1 MPGYSGNIAPLLKVN
16 TTSALYNAVS
26 YPVGGNITTNT
37 SATFT
42 ATVNQNSNILQVTY
56 VTSGV
61 IIPGMTISGLG
72 LLEGTRITGPFN
84 QNGPQTG
91 NGGIGSYVM
100 SLVANQNISG
110 YTYTGTPATGNLLPN
125 GPGGI
130 VGPVPGFNCVNIQ
143 ELRRYYN
150 LPYPP
155 ATPLSSPPV
164 IAIVSFGGGIY
175 GQPVTSGQYAG
186 FWKCSDV
193 NSAGGAPVQILV
205 APINGAINTPNSDD
219 GGATLENTVDV
230 ATVSAFYGMLDDRYD
245 SPNYTP
251 PIIILYIAPSNN
263 LSEMYRTFY
272 TVLKNP
278 VICNG
283 RSYSPTIVSCSWG
296 APEIAW
302 TQKMPYPPTP
312 SIPVDNDPDPAG
324 IAEINEINDL
334 FAEATKNGINI
345 CVASGDIPLDTV
357 NSSVEMFDYAQAL
370 LVQGAGGDG
379 YDSNQTALHQPSVF
393 PLSDQARAS
402 LPAPEVIFPA
412 SSPYVTC
419 VGGSA
424 VYFPVIATGSYSN
437 PAEFAW
443 ARGNGGISSVF
454 SIPTYQQN
462 LPGSASVSAAQF
474 LATSLNTAN
483 LSETA
488 LGNPVPVIDS
498 ISGGYTAPN
507 TAVTLAYQMKVD
519 AYNAALKAF
528 NEAQAALQASH
539 YSNNNES
546 INNALVQAVK
556 ECSTALTTAEV
567 NKQLAEK
574 AFHAAQEV
582 VVRTQTVSQ
591 LLAEAGNIFGSAAD
605 SIRSLNDTQQALL
618 DARFVAQQAA
628 YNQLNSPTT
637 ANTIALQ
644 AANQAVQPAKA
655 AADAAALAAVTLPAS
670 VTPTTDMAN
679 RAVSQGAAAVVAL
692 SLATHPTTTMGPTT
706 PGAVDQPND
715 GQPPTSPLVP
725 VSNLSYAIAQ
735 TVAGNLPVD
744 PSASTAGAYLLSTLG
759 LGYGATLVDAS
770 GNANSTIRLNL
781 SKSVDKADLLTKI
794 LTDSTNNLTVLTDAL
809 IVQAQGQRATLL
821 TDTGTNQ
828 YRTAIAAA
836 FPVVAGTNGLTNT
849 EFFAAANLAA
859 SSGAATLAGYI
870 SGANSTGTIKN
881 LRCGVASAATALL
894 SGLYAVTSDVVKA
907 DKDANFPF
915 GTTDILGGTST
926 SGSYSGIT
934 TGLMSLRNIY
944 ANTTLATRR
953 ADTAHTAAKDVYA
966 KFLEWSNA
974 KDEVNNLEEK
984 ATAIYNLVPGP
995 TSDAVTAITGELDNA
1010 KARLSAATYALGVA
1024 GEYAVITARL
1034 AQQSCAATSVLM
1046 GNTVNSSGFDQ
1057 LGNIKGVDPNTWSP
1071 PVMTP
1076 STCPVPF
1083 LIDGSGTV
1091 LAQNALNAAQSLI
1104 QAATND
1110 NLLVNTVNTINQNT
1124 DQGVNSSGT
1133 VLTTLLGTRML
1144 IQDAQFAAASS
1155 AARVVDVAFSDTT
1168 ETLSRMM
1175 DWQGMITV
1183 ANDAKLAVA
1192 AVQTLLT
1199 GVNSSGIRVD
1209 SSGTLDSSGNSTMT
1223 RAVNAVIKTVN
1234 GIIAITTPYNQQ
1246 STPSATIATNSVVAL
1261 AGFLEHTKNV
1271 CLAAQ
1276 TAIQLAASTYS
1287 VNSSGTFISGN
1298 TSAPGGSIF
1307 TVNLAYAK
1315 VCVNAMSAACT
1326 GSAILL
1332 REKAV
1337 LAAKRANYSAL
1348 ALRKL
1353 VGNDNISEAIAGFL
1367 DASGNLVNAT
1377 GHDSTS
1383 PLGTAANGLKPPA
1396 VTADT
1401 VLYQGRGGVA
1411 GNIYQG
1417 ELGQIMPATTNLTYT
1432 IDGSSNTV
1440 YQAVLN
1446 FSTKAQGV
1454 LDALGTD
1461 SSGNQLT
1468 MSYLKYPN
1476 VNAVNAL
1483 NSSGCLT
1490 TVLAAQNALLA
1501 AYEAQQWVVSSAN
1514 ASFVT
1519 FGYTNFSQNLITFTP
1534 TISGIMSKL
1543 SSDAD
1548 KVLNTVQKAE
1558 GAILYALQL
1567 RPKRVQ
1573 YHDLDAANFAVA
1585 INANQSA
1592 IDTYLA
1598 LRKSA
1603 IQHQVDTIDAFHLGD
1618 ITNAL
1623 SPIVAN
1629 ATTAAGQA
1637 SALGAMSWNSR
1648 APNPNFASNNSLVR
1662 ANFPPGGWGSAGAGA
1677 PSLWPPSGP
1686 PGTWTGRQFYP
1697 IQDPSNPNYGPFN
1710 GTDSS
1715 FNPAPYPIPTPMASA
1730 LSSRPVAPDADV
1742 LQYSANLFAYYT
1754 SNAALA
1760 TASYAKKSADS
1771 AADFTKL
1778 MVSVSTVTPSLLD
1791 AATSAADLTLRCAQD
1806 MNAATGGDIDMFV
1819 GPTGNISWPSQ
1830 TNQVAFLLNQ
1840 EFKAILAAQDSA
1852 SKNLDETS
1860 PNLTNNYPNP
1870 NLYLS
1875 RLNMLNLWN
1884 DAVDAAKAVV
1894 QAMADGEAN
1903 GIDYD
1908 SLGDVSLLGKF
1919 EGDGNQS
1926 AQANFDLPNQGIPLG
1941 SPATYNGAPIGIRS
1955 TYGTLLGNLNRAVIN
1970 AYNATTGSP
1979 DGSGNRRYKQFY
1991 YPEGTSTL
1999 VTNVPENVNDT
2010 NQAYNNAVAVFN
2022 ANYTVPNAPFA
2033 AARAAWIAIS
2043 NAQVAA
2049 NAAAS
2054 TPPTSVDSSNTYYL
2068 AANTSLLTGTPV
2080 NLITALDASGNE
2092 TIAQTQVALTYWNTA
2107 LTRAANMINNPDG
2120 SDVTLASIFELMS
2133 LVGINFPNAIPAQE
2147 VSSDISNAN
2156 AINTF
2161 QSYIMNLW
2169 SQGKSTLWTD
2179 TSGNQYLPT
2188 TNSSGITYSL
2198 SDSSGFGAF
2207 LALNSSGYAGA
2218 DYLSWGRASG
2228 NIVYNGNTRA
2238 TPSGSPGN
2246 YWSAYY
2252 WTQATQK
2259 QNTVAYQTAYTAWQ
2273 AVLTLLTTYANWR
2286 DSLNTNMM
2294 RTNVTKGRALYSVK
2308 ISLQAARRASEAG
2321 NASATAAAELAAAT
2335 NCYEDLAASAA
2346 AEAAY
2351 ATTVNLKMYRCI
2363 PDIAMHA
2370 NADDLPVIFKLN
2382 GGTVYVG
2389 GTSVAAAM
2397 FAGFLG
2403 VVQSHTPISYFV
2415 NPLLYDNYTA
2425 PSPLFYDISGS
2436 LQVWYPGALSI
2447 PGPIGG
2453 STVPPRIANILPG
2466 TQNPTSGLG
2475 SGIYN
2480 CNVGLGSIK
2489 AANLAAL
2496 MEVPHLVDRIDPQN
2510 GVGQVTVYPGTSA
2523 TITVYVEPVDA
2534 YNPFVTWSCNTSNA
2548 TVTQTNG
2555 PIISNNGVNDTQPYT
2570 QYDPLKFDSS
2580 GNQIPVSSSVG
2591 NYALAS
2597 VGNIAKGTN
2606 PFHLDSSGF
2615 QVPCLIFS
2623 ATVTGVM
2630 AVPTSQPPPVI
2641 TVSTTD
2647 GSRTFGEFTVS
2658 VLPAVQVT
2666 GVSIS
2671 AENETQN
2678 PSNSTL
2684 YLGKTLQ
2691 LIANVTPNN
2700 ATNKKVVWWSSNTSI
2715 VTIDVNGLM
2724 TSLAP
2729 GKVTIKATSMNNGIS
2744 ASISVY
2750 VPTPITGIKILP
2762 SVLTLNPNMALFPLN
2777 NTGLIKVLVEPPEAD
2792 YKNLTWEIL
2801 SNRQLEPAPTGI
2813 TDVISLPRNGNVLE
2827 RNAAGDIINNT
2838 EATITAI
2845 SNGSAV
2851 IKVSTSGEPYGVYG
2865 TYTAT
2870 ATVNVVTSIT
2880 NIVMQEASMVVKL
2893 NPETTTNPN
2902 LPESYKVTATL
2913 KPAFPSNMNVYW
2925 SSSNPRVAVVSNNSP
2940 PKLNTVSSDPNFG
2953 FWQITEI
2960 ITPLSN
2966 GNTVIKVVTEDG
2978 QQSATTTVSVTT
2990 PVSGLAMSA
2999 LPIVLNPSRQ
3009 YTIQATVLPQNATNK
3024 TVLWSST
3031 NSSIATVDSN
3041 GTVKAIST
3049 GSCGIIATTEDGDYS
3064 AITEISVVTPL
3075 VGVQLMVNT
3084 PLPIHIGN
3092 EVQIMVVMVPTTASN
3107 QSFTWTVADG
3117 PQGAIFTAGQPQ
3129 NGNIVFLDAFQ
3140 AGSAVFTVTTADG
3153 NKQASI
3159 NLQVLPW

>member
-1 MPGYSGNIAPLLKVN
+1 MPDYSGKITPLLKVN
-16 TTSALYNAVS
+16 TSLALYNAVN

-37 SATFT
+37 GAVFT

-56 VTSGV
+56 ITSGV
-61 IIPGMTISGLG
+61 IVPGMVVSGLG

-84 QNGPQTG
+84 QGGPQTG

-100 SLVANQNISG
+100 SVVANTSPG
-110 YTYTGTPATGNLLPN
+110 SSTYTGTPTTGNLLPN

-143 ELRRYYN
+143 DLRKYYN

-155 ATPLSSPPV
+155 PTPQVSPPV
-164 IAIVSFGGGIY
+164 IAVVSFGGGIY
-175 GQPVTSGQYAG
+175 GQPVTTGQYAG
-186 FWKCSDV
+186 FWKCSDIH
-193 NSAGGAPVQILV
+193 SAGGAPIQILV
-205 APINGAINTPNSDD
+205 APINGAINAPNSDD

-230 ATVSAFYGMLDDRYD
+230 TTVSAFYGMLDDRYD

-251 PIIILYIAPSNN
+251 PVIILYIAPNNN

-296 APEIAW
+296 APEVAW
-302 TQKMPYPPTP
+302 TQKMPYPPNP

-370 LVQGAGGDG
+370 LLQGAGGDG
-379 YDSNQTALHQPSVF
+379 YDSNQSAVYQPSVF
-393 PLSDQARAS
+393 PLSDPARAS
-402 LPAPEVIFPA
+402 LPAPKVLFPA

-424 VYFPVIATGSYSN
+424 VYFPVIGTGSYSN

-454 SIPTYQQN
+454 SIPAYQQN
-462 LPGSASVSAAQF
+462 LPGSASVSATQF

-483 LSETA
+483 LSEAA
-488 LGNPVPVIDS
+488 LGNPVPVLDS
-498 ISGGYTAPN
+498 ISKGYTAPN
-507 TAVTLAYQMKVD
+507 TAITLAYQMKVA

-539 YSNNNES
+539 YCNNNES
-546 INNALVQAVK
+546 INNSLVQAVK
-556 ECSTALTTAEV
+556 ECSTALATAEA
-567 NKQLAEK
+567 NKQLAEN
-574 AFHAAQEV
+574 AFNAAQEV

-591 LLAEAGNIFGSAAD
+591 LLVEAGTIFGAASD
-605 SIRSLNDTQQALL
+605 SIRSVNDTQQALL

-637 ANTIALQ
+637 ANTVALQ
-644 AANQAVQPAKA
+644 AANQAVQA
-655 AADAAALAAVTLPAS
+655 ATTRADDAALAMVTLPAS
-670 VTPTTDMAN
+670 VGPTIDIAN
-679 RAVSQGAAAVVAL
+679 RAVSQGAAAVVAP
-692 SLATHPTTTMGPTT
+692 SLASHPTTTMGPTT

-715 GQPPTSPLVP
+715 GEPGTSPLVP
-725 VSNLSYAIAQ
+725 VSNLAYAAAQ
-735 TVAGNLPVD
+735 TVAANLPVL
-744 PSASTAGAYLLSTLG
+744 PSASSPGAYLLSTLG
-759 LGYGATLVDAS
+759 LGYGATLVDSS

-794 LTDSTNNLTVLTDAL
+794 LTDSSNNLTVLTDAL

-821 TDTGTNQ
+821 TGTGTNQ

-849 EFFAAANLAA
+849 QFFAAANLAA
-859 SSGAATLAGYI
+859 SSGAATLAGYT
-870 SGANSTGTIKN
+870 SGANSTGTINN
-881 LRCGVASAATALL
+881 LSCGVASAAIALL
-894 SGLYAVTSDVVKA
+894 SGLYTATSDVVTA
-907 DKDANFPF
+907 DKAANFPF
-915 GTTDILGGTST
+915 GTTDILGGTS
-926 SGSYSGIT
+926 SAGSYSGIT
-934 TGLMSLRNIY
+934 LGLMSLRNIY

-953 ADTAHTAAKDVYA
+953 ADTAHVAAKDVYT
-966 KFLEWSNA
+966 KFLKWSDANDLV
-974 KDEVNNLEEK
+974 KGLEEK
-984 ATAIYNLVPGP
+984 ATAIYNIVPAP
-995 TSDAVTAITGELDNA
+995 TMEAVRAITGELDNA
-1010 KARLSAATYALGVA
+1010 RAVLSAATYDLGVA
-1024 GEYAVITARL
+1024 GEYAVVTARL

-1046 GNTVNSSGFDQ
+1046 GNSINSSGFDQ
-1057 LGNIKGVDPNTWSP
+1057 LGNLMGVDSTTWTP
-1071 PVMTP
+1071 PTSSP

-1091 LAQNALNAAQSLI
+1091 IAQNALNAAQSLI

-1110 NLLVNTVNTINQNT
+1110 NLLVSTVNTLNQNT
-1124 DQGVNSSGT
+1124 PQGVNSSGT
-1133 VLTTLLGTRML
+1133 VTTTLLGTRML

-1155 AARVVDVAFSDTT
+1155 ASRVANVAFSDAT
-1168 ETLSRMM
+1168 ESLSRLM
-1175 DWQGMITV
+1175 DWQGMVTV
-1183 ANDAKLAVA
+1183 ANDAKLAMA
-1192 AVQTLLT
+1192 AVQTVLT

-1209 SSGTLDSSGNSTMT
+1209 SSGTLDASGNSIMT

-1234 GIIAITTPYNQQ
+1234 DVIAITTPYNQQ

-1261 AGFLEHTKNV
+1261 AGFLENTKNV

-1276 TAIQLAASTYS
+1276 TAIELAASTYS
-1287 VNSSGTFISGN
+1287 ANSSGTLISGN
-1298 TSAPGGSIF
+1298 ITAPGGSIF

-1315 VCVNAMSAACT
+1315 VSVNAMSAVCT
-1326 GSAILL
+1326 ASAILL
-1332 REKAV
+1332 REKAL

-1383 PLGTAANGLKPPA
+1383 ALGTAANGIKPPA

-1411 GNIYQG
+1411 GNIAQG
-1417 ELGQIMPATTNLTYT
+1417 ALGQTMLATTNLTYT

-1446 FSTKAQGV
+1446 FSTKAQGLV
-1454 LDALGTD
+1454 DALGAD
-1461 SSGNQLT
+1461 SSGNQPT
-1468 MSYLKYPN
+1468 TAYLEYPN
-1476 VNAVNAL
+1476 INAVNAL
-1483 NSSGCLT
+1483 NSSGSLT
-1490 TVLAAQNALLA
+1490 MVLAAQNAVLA

-1514 ASFVT
+1514 STFVT
-1519 FGYTNFSQNLITFTP
+1519 FGYTNFNQNLITFTP
-1534 TISGIMSKL
+1534 TLSGIMSKL
-1543 SSDAD
+1543 STDAD
-1548 KVLNTVQKAE
+1548 KVLNTVQKAQ
-1558 GAILYALQL
+1558 GAIMYALQL
-1567 RPKRVQ
+1567 RPNRVR

-1592 IDTYLA
+1592 VDTYLA
-1598 LRKSA
+1598 LRNSA
-1603 IQHQVDTIDAFHLGD
+1603 IQHEIDALGAFHLGD

-1623 SPIVAN
+1623 SPLVAN
-1629 ATTAAGQA
+1629 ATTAADQA
-1637 SALGAMSWNSR
+1637 SALGAMSWNPS
-1648 APNPNFASNNSLVR
+1648 APNPNLASNNALAR
-1662 ANFPPGGWGSAGAGA
+1662 ANFPPGGWGSAGAGT

-1697 IQDPSNPNYGPFN
+1697 TQDPSNPNYGPFN

-1715 FNPAPYPIPTPMASA
+1715 FNAAPYPIPTPLASA
-1730 LSSRPVAPDADV
+1730 LSSRLVAPDAGV
-1742 LQYSANLFAYYT
+1742 LQYSANLLAHYT
-1754 SNAALA
+1754 SSAALT
-1760 TASYAKKSADS
+1760 TANYAKKSAES
-1771 AADFTKL
+1771 ASDFTKL
-1778 MVSVSTVTPSLLD
+1778 MVSVSTVTPSLVD
-1791 AATSAADLTLRCAQD
+1791 AATNAADITLRCAQD
-1806 MNAATGGDIDMFV
+1806 MNAATGGDIDMLV
-1819 GPTGNISWPSQ
+1819 GPIGNIIWPSQ

-1840 EFKAILAAQDSA
+1840 EFKAILGAQRSAA
-1852 SKNLDETS
+1852 KNLDETS
-1860 PNLTNNYPNP
+1860 PDLTGNYPNP
-1870 NLYLS
+1870 NLYIS
-1875 RLNMLNLWN
+1875 RKNMVNLWN
-1884 DAVDAAKAVV
+1884 EAVDAAKAVV

-1908 SLGDVSLLGKF
+1908 TLGDVSKLGKF
-1919 EGDGNQS
+1919 QGDGNQS
-1926 AQANFDLPNQGIPLG
+1926 AQANFDLPNQGISLG

-1955 TYGTLLGNLNRAVIN
+1955 TYGTLLGDLNRAVIN

-1979 DGSGNRRYKQFY
+1979 DGSGNYRYKQFY
-1991 YPEGTSTL
+1991 YPEGTNTL

-2010 NQAYNNAVAVFN
+2010 NQAYNNAVAAFN

-2054 TPPTSVDSSNTYYL
+2054 TPPLIDSSNTYYS
-2068 AANTSLLTGTPV
+2068 AARASLLNASGV
-2080 NLITALDASGNE
+2080 NLITSLDPSGNE
-2092 TIAQTQVALTYWNTA
+2092 AIAQTQVALTYWNTA
-2107 LTRAANMINNPDG
+2107 LTRATNMINNQDG

-2133 LVGINFPNAIPAQE
+2133 LVGINFPTAVPNQQ
-2147 VSSDISNAN
+2147 VSTDISNAN
-2156 AINTF
+2156 AINAF
-2161 QSYIMNLW
+2161 QSYIRNRW
-2169 SQGKSTLWTD
+2169 SGGNSTLWTD
-2179 TSGNQYLPT
+2179 PSGNKYLPT

-2207 LALNSSGYAGA
+2207 LALNSSGYAGL
-2218 DYLSWGRASG
+2218 DYLSWGRGSG
-2228 NIVYNGNTRA
+2228 SIIYNGNTRA
-2238 TPSGSPGN
+2238 TPSGSSGN

-2252 WTQATQK
+2252 WTQATQRTD
-2259 QNTVAYQTAYTAWQ
+2259 TVAYETAYTAWQ
-2273 AVLTLLTTYANWR
+2273 AVLTLLITYANWK
-2286 DSLNTNMM
+2286 DSLDTNMM
-2294 RTNVTKGRALYSVK
+2294 KTNISKGLALYSVK
-2308 ISLQAARRASEAG
+2308 LALQSAVRASVAG
-2321 NASATAAAELAAAT
+2321 NLSATAATELAAAT
-2335 NCYEDLAASAA
+2335 NCYEDLAASATS
-2346 AEAAY
+2346 EAAY
-2351 ATTVNLKMYRCI
+2351 ATTANLKMYRCI

-2382 GGTVYVG
+2382 GGTVYVA

-2397 FAGFLG
+2397 FAGFLS
-2403 VVQSHTPISYFV
+2403 VVQSHAPINYFV
-2415 NPLLYDNYTA
+2415 NPLLYDNYTG
-2425 PSPLFYDISGS
+2425 PSQLFYDISGS
-2436 LQVWYPGALSI
+2436 LQVWYPGALPI

-2480 CNVGLGSIK
+2480 SNVGLGSIR

-2496 MEVPHLVDRIDPQN
+2496 MEVPHLVNRIDPQC
-2510 GVGQVTVYPGTSA
+2510 GVGAVTVYPGTSA

-2534 YNPFVTWSCNTSNA
+2534 YNPFVSWSCNTSNA
-2548 TVTQTNG
+2548 TVTQTIG
-2555 PIISNNGVNDTQPYT
+2555 PRLSNNGINDTQPYT
-2570 QYDPLKFDSS
+2570 QYDPLNFDAS
-2580 GNQIPVSSSVG
+2580 GNQIPVSSSIG

-2597 VGNIAKGTN
+2597 VGNVALGRN
-2606 PFHLDSSGF
+2606 PFHLDSSGI
-2615 QVPCLIFS
+2615 QVPCLIFT
-2623 ATVTGVM
+2623 ATVTGVI
-2630 AVPTSQPPPVI
+2630 AVPTSQPLPVI
-2641 TVSTTD
+2641 TVSSTD
-2647 GSRTFGEFTVS
+2647 GSRIFGEFNVS
-2658 VLPAVQVT
+2658 VLPAIQVT

-2671 AENETQN
+2671 SDNETQN
-2678 PSNSTL
+2678 PSNTTL

-2700 ATNKKVVWWSSNTSI
+2700 ATNKKVVWWSSNISI
-2715 VTIDVNGLM
+2715 VNIDQNGLI

-2729 GKVTIKATSMNNGIS
+2729 GRVTVKATSMNNGIS

-2762 SVLTLNPNMALFPLN
+2762 SVLNLNPNMELFPLN

-2792 YKNLTWEIL
+2792 YKHLTWELI
-2801 SNRQLEPAPTGI
+2801 SSRQLHPAPTGI
-2813 TDVISLPRNGNVLE
+2813 SDVLSLPHNGNVLE
-2827 RNAAGDIINNT
+2827 RNLAGDIINNT

-2845 SNGSAV
+2845 SNGTAV
-2851 IKVSTSGEPYGVYG
+2851 IKVSTFGEPYGVYG

-2880 NIVMQEASMVVKL
+2880 SIVMEQANMIVNL
-2893 NPETTTNPN
+2893 NPQTTTNAN
-2902 LPESYKVTATL
+2902 LPESYTLTATL
-2913 KPAFPSNMNVYW
+2913 KPTFPSNMNVYW
-2925 SSSNPRVAVVSNNSP
+2925 TSSNPKVAVVSNNSP
-2940 PKLNTVSSDPNFG
+2940 PKLNTISSDPNFG
-2953 FWQITEI
+2953 LWQITEI
-2960 ITPLSN
+2960 ITPISN
-2966 GNTVIKVVTEDG
+2966 GVTIIKVLTEDG

-2999 LPIVLNPSRQ
+2999 LPVVLNPSRQ
-3009 YTIQATVLPQNATNK
+3009 YTIQATVLPATATNK
-3024 TVLWSST
+3024 MVIWEST
-3031 NSSIATVDSN
+3031 NTSIATVDSN

-3049 GSCGIIATTEDGDYS
+3049 GSCGILATTVDGDYS
-3064 AITEISVVTPL
+3064 AITQVSVVTPL

-3084 PLPIHIGN
+3084 PLPIRVGN

-3107 QSFTWTVADG
+3107 QIFTWTVTDG

-3140 AGSAVFTVTTADG
+3140 PGSAVFTVTTADG

>member
-16 TTSALYNAVS
+16 TSSALYNAVS
-26 YPVGGNITTNT
+26 YPVGGNVTTNT
-37 SATFT
+37 GAVFT
-42 ATVNQNSNILQVTY
+42 ATVSQNSNILQVTY

-61 IIPGMTISGLG
+61 IIPGMTISGIG

-84 QNGPQTG
+84 QGGPQTG

-100 SLVANQNISG
+100 SLVANQNLSG
-110 YTYTGTPATGNLLPN
+110 YTYTGTPTTGNLLPN

-155 ATPLSSPPV
+155 PTPQASPPV
-164 IAIVSFGGGIY
+164 IAVVSFGGGIY
-175 GQPVTSGQYAG
+175 GQPVTTGQYAG

-193 NSAGGAPVQILV
+193 HSAGGAPIQILV
-205 APINGAINTPNSDD
+205 APINGAINAPNSDD

-245 SPNYTP
+245 SPNFTP
-251 PIIILYIAPSNN
+251 PIIILYIAPSND

-283 RSYSPTIVSCSWG
+283 HSYSPTIVSCSWG

-302 TQKMPYPPTP
+302 TQKMPYPPNP

-370 LVQGAGGDG
+370 LLQGAGGDG
-379 YDSNQTALHQPSVF
+379 YDSNQTAVYQPSVF
-393 PLSDQARAS
+393 SLTDPERAS
-402 LPAPEVIFPA
+402 LPAPKVLFPA

-454 SIPTYQQN
+454 SIPAYQQN

-488 LGNPVPVIDS
+488 LGNPVPVLDS
-498 ISGGYTAPN
+498 ISTGYTAPN

-528 NEAQAALQASH
+528 NDAQTALQASH
-539 YSNNNES
+539 YCNNNES

-556 ECSTALTTAEV
+556 ECSTALATAEV

-574 AFHAAQEV
+574 AFNAAQEV

-591 LLAEAGNIFGSAAD
+591 LLVESGQIFGSATD

-618 DARFVAQQAA
+618 DARFLAQQAA

-637 ANTIALQ
+637 VNTVALQ
-644 AANQAVQPAKA
+644 SANQAVQAATA

-670 VTPTTDMAN
+670 VGPTTDIAN
-679 RAVSQGAAAVVAL
+679 RAVSQGAAAVVAP
-692 SLATHPTTTMGPTT
+692 SLATHPTTTMGLNTT
-706 PGAVDQPND
+706 ED
-715 GQPPTSPLVP
+715 GEPATSPLVP
-725 VSNLSYAIAQ
+725 VSNLAYAIAQ
-735 TVAGNLPVD
+735 TVAANLPVD
-744 PSASTAGAYLLSTLG
+744 QSASTAGAYLLSSLG
-759 LGYGATLVDAS
+759 LGYGATLVDTS

-794 LTDSTNNLTVLTDAL
+794 LTDSSNSLTVLTDGV
-809 IVQAQGQRATLL
+809 IVHAEGQRTTLL

-828 YRTAIAAA
+828 YRTAVAAA
-836 FPVVAGTNGLTNT
+836 FPVVAGTNGLTT
-849 EFFAAANLAA
+849 TQFLAAANLAA
-859 SSGAATLAGYI
+859 SSGAATMSRYT
-870 SGANSTGTIKN
+870 SGAVSTGTLKN
-881 LRCGVASAATALL
+881 LSCGVASAAIALL
-894 SGLYAVTSDVVKA
+894 SGLYTATADVLTA
-907 DKDANFPF
+907 DKAANFPF
-915 GTTDILGGTST
+915 GSTDILGGTST
-926 SGSYSGIT
+926 DGSYSGIT

-953 ADTAHTAAKDVYA
+953 ADTAHTAAKEVYA
-966 KFLEWSNA
+966 KFLDWSNA
-974 KDEVNNLEEK
+974 NDEVNNLEEK
-984 ATAIYNLVPGP
+984 AAAIYNLVPAP
-995 TSDAVTAITGELDNA
+995 TPDAVTAITGELDNA

-1034 AQQSCAATSVLM
+1034 AQQSCAATSALM
-1046 GNTVNSSGFDQ
+1046 GNDISNTFDQ
-1057 LGNIKGVDPNTWSP
+1057 LGNLKGTPSTWTP
-1071 PVMTP
+1071 PTSTP

-1091 LAQNALNAAQSLI
+1091 IAQNALNAAQSLI

-1110 NLLVNTVNTINQNT
+1110 NLLVTTVNTLNQNT

-1133 VLTTLLGTRML
+1133 VTATLLGTRML

-1155 AARVVDVAFSDTT
+1155 ASRVANVAFSDAT
-1168 ETLSRMM
+1168 ETLSRLM
-1175 DWQGMITV
+1175 DWQGMVTV

-1192 AVQTLLT
+1192 AVQTVLT

-1209 SSGTLDSSGNSTMT
+1209 SSGTLDASGNSVMT

-1234 GIIAITTPYNQQ
+1234 DLIAITTPYNQQ

-1261 AGFLEHTKNV
+1261 AGFLENTKNV

-1287 VNSSGTFISGN
+1287 YNSSGTLISGN
-1298 TSAPGGSIF
+1298 RTAPGGSIF

-1315 VCVNAMSAACT
+1315 VCVDAMSATCT
-1326 GSAILL
+1326 ASAILL
-1332 REKAV
+1332 KEKAA
-1337 LAAKRANYSAL
+1337 LAAKRSTYSAI
-1348 ALRKL
+1348 AVRKL

-1383 PLGTAANGLKPPA
+1383 ALGTAANGIKPPA

-1411 GNIYQG
+1411 GNISQG
-1417 ELGQIMPATTNLTYT
+1417 GLGQNMPATTNLTYT

-1446 FSTKAQGV
+1446 FSTKAQAV
-1454 LDALGTD
+1454 LDSLAAD
-1461 SSGNQLT
+1461 ASGNQPT
-1468 MSYLKYPN
+1468 TAYLEYPN

-1483 NSSGCLT
+1483 NSSGSLT
-1490 TVLAAQNALLA
+1490 IVLAAQNALLA

-1567 RPKRVQ
+1567 RPNRVQ
-1573 YHDLDAANFAVA
+1573 YHDLDSANFAVA

-1592 IDTYLA
+1592 VDTYLA

-1603 IQHQVDTIDAFHLGD
+1603 IQHEVDTLATFHLGD

-1623 SPIVAN
+1623 SPLVAN

-1637 SALGAMSWNSR
+1637 SALGAMTWTAKS
-1648 APNPNFASNNSLVR
+1648 PNPNLASNNALAR
-1662 ANFPPGGWGSAGAGA
+1662 ANFPAGGWGSAGAGA

-1686 PGTWTGRQFYP
+1686 PGTWTGRQFYAT
-1697 IQDPSNPNYGPFN
+1697 QDPSNPNYGPFN

-1715 FNPAPYPIPTPMASA
+1715 FNPAPYPIPTPLASA
-1730 LSSRPVAPDADV
+1730 LSSRLVAPDAGV
-1742 LQYSANLFAYYT
+1742 LQYSANLLAYYT
-1754 SNAALA
+1754 SSAALA
-1760 TASYAKKSADS
+1760 TANYAKKSADS
-1771 AADFTKL
+1771 ANDFTKL
-1778 MVSVSTVTPSLLD
+1778 MVSVSTVTPSLVD
-1791 AATSAADLTLRCAQD
+1791 AATTAADLTLRCAQD
-1806 MNAATGGDIDMFV
+1806 MNAATGGDIDMLV
-1819 GPTGNISWPSQ
+1819 GPTGNITWPSQ

-1840 EFKAILAAQDSA
+1840 EFNSILVAQESA
-1852 SKNLDETS
+1852 SKNLDDTS
-1860 PNLTNNYPNP
+1860 PDLTGNYPNP

-1875 RLNMLNLWN
+1875 RKHMLDLWN

-1903 GIDYD
+1903 GIDYN
-1908 SLGDVSLLGKF
+1908 SLGDVSLMGKF
-1919 EGDGNQS
+1919 ESNENEANQ
-1926 AQANFDLPNQGIPLG
+1926 AKFDLPNRGISDSSG
-1941 SPATYNGAPIGIRS
+1941 YYSGAPIGIRS
-1955 TYGTLLGNLNRAVIN
+1955 TYGTLLGNLNKAVIN

-1979 DGSGNRRYKQFY
+1979 DNSGNYRYKQFY
-1991 YPEGTSTL
+1991 YPEGTTTL
-1999 VTNVPENVNDT
+1999 VTNVPENTNDT
-2010 NQAYNNAVAVFN
+2010 NQAYNNAVAAFN
-2022 ANYTVPNAPFA
+2022 ANHDVPNAPFA

-2054 TPPTSVDSSNTYYL
+2054 TPPTSIDSSNTHYS
-2068 AANTSLLTGTPV
+2068 AAHASLGS
-2080 NLITALDASGNE
+2080 LITQLDPSGNE
-2092 TIAQTQVALTYWNTA
+2092 PIAQTQVALTYWNTA
-2107 LTRAANMINNPDG
+2107 LTRATNIINNPDG
-2120 SDVTLASIFELMS
+2120 SDLTLAAIFELMS
-2133 LVGINFPNAIPAQE
+2133 LVGINFPRAIPKEQT
-2147 VSSDISNAN
+2147 SSDISSAN
-2156 AINTF
+2156 AINVKQTAIMEAWASGLISDWS
-2161 QSYIMNLW
+2161 SY
-2169 SQGKSTLWTD
+2169 T
-2179 TSGNQYLPT
+2179 PT
-2188 TNSSGITYSL
+2188 NENSL
-2198 SDSSGFGAF
+2198 SSATGAF

-2218 DYLSWGRASG
+2218 NYLAYGRGSG

-2238 TPSGSPGN
+2238 TPSGSTGN

-2259 QNTVAYQTAYTAWQ
+2259 QDTVAYQTAYAAWQ
-2273 AVLTLLTTYANWR
+2273 SVLTLLTTYANWK
-2286 DSLNTNMM
+2286 DSLDTNMM
-2294 RTNVTKGRALYSVK
+2294 RTNVSKGRALYSIK
-2308 ISLQAARRASEAG
+2308 LALQAAARATVAG

-2351 ATTVNLKMYRCI
+2351 ATNANLKMYRCI

-2370 NADDLPVIFKLN
+2370 DADDLPVIFKLN

-2403 VVQSHTPISYFV
+2403 VVQSHAPINYFV

-2436 LQVWYPGALSI
+2436 LQVWYPGALPI

-2489 AANLAAL
+2489 GANLAAL
-2496 MEVPHLVDRIDPQN
+2496 MEVPHPVNRIDPQC
-2510 GVGQVTVYPGTSA
+2510 GVGAVTVYPGTTA

-2555 PIISNNGVNDTQPYT
+2555 PLISNNGVNDTQPYT
-2570 QYDPLKFDSS
+2570 QYDPLKFDAS
-2580 GNQIPVSSSVG
+2580 GNQIPVSSSIG
-2591 NYALAS
+2591 DYALAS
-2597 VGNIAKGTN
+2597 VGNVALGTN
-2606 PFHLDSSGF
+2606 PFHLDSSGN

-2630 AVPTSQPPPVI
+2630 AVPTSQPLPVI
-2641 TVSTTD
+2641 TVSSTD
-2647 GSRTFGEFTVS
+2647 GSRIFGEFNVS

-2678 PSNSTL
+2678 PSNTTL

-2691 LIANVTPNN
+2691 LVANVTPNN
-2700 ATNKKVVWWSSNTSI
+2700 ATNKNVVWWSSNTSI
-2715 VTIDVNGLM
+2715 VNIDSNGVI
-2724 TSLAP
+2724 TSLTP
-2729 GKVTIKATSMNNGIS
+2729 GKVTIKATSINNGIS

-2762 SVLTLNPNMALFPLN
+2762 NVLNLNPNMAIFPLN
-2777 NTGLIKVLVEPPEAD
+2777 NTGLIKVLVEPAEAD
-2792 YKNLTWEIL
+2792 YKHLTWEIV
-2801 SNRQLEPAPTGI
+2801 STRQLQPAPAGI

-2838 EATITAI
+2838 EATITAV
-2845 SNGSAV
+2845 SNGTAV
-2851 IKVSTSGEPYGVYG
+2851 IKVSTFGEPYGVYG

-2880 NIVMQEASMVVKL
+2880 SIVMGQANMIVNL

-2913 KPAFPSNMNVYW
+2913 KPSFPSNMNVYW
-2925 SSSNPRVAVVSNNSP
+2925 SSSNPRVAVISNNSP
-2940 PKLNTVSSDPNFG
+2940 PKLNTISSDPNFG
-2953 FWQITEI
+2953 LWQITEI
-2960 ITPLSN
+2960 ITPLTN

-2999 LPIVLNPSRQ
+2999 LPVILNPTRQ
-3009 YTIQATVLPQNATNK
+3009 YTIQATVLPQSATNK
-3024 TVLWSST
+3024 KVLWEST
-3031 NSSIATVDSN
+3031 NTSIATVDSN

-3049 GSCGIIATTEDGDYS
+3049 GSCGILATTVDGDYS
-3064 AITEISVVTPL
+3064 AITQISVVTPL

-3084 PLPIHIGN
+3084 PLPIHVGN

-3107 QSFTWTVADG
+3107 QSFTWTVTDG
-3117 PQGAIFTAGQPQ
+3117 PQGTVFTAGQPQ

-3140 AGSAVFTVTTADG
+3140 PGSAVFTVTTADG

-3159 NLQVLPW
+3159 NLEVLPW

>member
-1 MPGYSGNIAPLLKVN
+1 MPGYSGKIAPLLKVN
-16 TTSALYNAVS
+16 TSSALYNAVS

-37 SATFT
+37 GAVFT

-61 IIPGMTISGLG
+61 IVPGMAVSGLG

-84 QNGPQTG
+84 QGGPQTG

-100 SLVANQNISG
+100 SLVANATPGSS
-110 YTYTGTPATGNLLPN
+110 TYTGTPTTGNLLPN

-155 ATPLSSPPV
+155 PTPQASPPV
-164 IAIVSFGGGIY
+164 IAVVSFGGGIY

-193 NSAGGAPVQILV
+193 HSAGGAPIQILV
-205 APINGAINTPNSDD
+205 APINGAINAPNSDD
-219 GGATLENTVDV
+219 GGSTLENTVDV

-245 SPNYTP
+245 SPNFTP
-251 PIIILYIAPSNN
+251 PIIILYIAPSSD

-302 TQKMPYPPTP
+302 TQKMPYPPNP

-345 CVASGDIPLDTV
+345 CVASGDTPLDTV

-370 LVQGAGGDG
+370 LLQGVGADG
-379 YDSNQTALHQPSVF
+379 YDSNQRAVYQPSVF
-393 PLSDQARAS
+393 PLTDQERAS
-402 LPAPEVIFPA
+402 LPAAQVLFPA

-488 LGNPVPVIDS
+488 LGNPVPVLDS
-498 ISGGYTAPN
+498 ISQGYTAPN

-528 NEAQAALQASH
+528 NDAQAALQASH
-539 YSNNNES
+539 YCNNNES

-556 ECSTALTTAEV
+556 ECSTALATAEA

-574 AFHAAQEV
+574 AFNAAQEV

-591 LLAEAGNIFGSAAD
+591 LLVEAGSIFGAASD
-605 SIRSLNDTQQALL
+605 SIRSANDTQQALL
-618 DARFVAQQAA
+618 DARFLAQQAA

-637 ANTIALQ
+637 ANTVALQ
-644 AANQAVQPAKA
+644 AANQAVQAATA
-655 AADAAALAAVTLPAS
+655 AADAATLAAITLPAS
-670 VTPTTDMAN
+670 VEPTAEIAN
-679 RAVSQGAAAVVAL
+679 RAVYQGAAAVVAP
-692 SLATHPTTTMGPTT
+692 SLATHPTTTMGLNST
-706 PGAVDQPND
+706 QD
-715 GQPPTSPLVP
+715 GQPTSSPLVP
-725 VSNLSYAIAQ
+725 VSNLAYSTAQ
-735 TVAGNLPVD
+735 TVATNLPLD
-744 PSASTAGAYLLSTLG
+744 PSASTAGSYLLSTLG
-759 LGYGATLVDAS
+759 LGYGATLVDSS

-781 SKSVDKADLLTKI
+781 SNSVDKADLLTKI
-794 LTDSTNNLTVLTDAL
+794 LTDSSNSLTVLTDSV

-828 YRTAIAAA
+828 YRTAVAAA
-836 FPVVAGTNGLTNT
+836 FPVVAATNGLTST
-849 EFFAAANLAA
+849 QFLAAANAAA
-859 SSGAATLAGYI
+859 SSGAATMSRYI
-870 SGANSTGTIKN
+870 SGKSNN
-881 LRCGVASAATALL
+881 LGCGLASAAIALL
-894 SGLYAVTSDVVKA
+894 SGLYTATSDVVTA
-907 DKDANFPF
+907 DKAANFPF
-915 GTTDILGGTST
+915 GSTDILGGTDSN
-926 SGSYSGIT
+926 GRYSSIT
-934 TGLMSLRNIY
+934 PGLMSLRNIY

-953 ADTAHTAAKDVYA
+953 ANTAYTAAKDIYD
-966 KFLEWSNA
+966 KFLKWSDANDLV
-974 KDEVNNLEEK
+974 KGLEEK
-984 ATAIYNLVPGP
+984 ATAIYNIVPAP
-995 TSDAVTAITGELDNA
+995 TMEAVRAITGELDNA
-1010 KARLSAATYALGVA
+1010 RAVLSAATYDLGVA
-1024 GEYAVITARL
+1024 GEYAVVTARL

-1046 GNTVNSSGFDQ
+1046 GNSINSSGFDQ
-1057 LGNIKGVDPNTWSP
+1057 LGNLMGVDSSTWTP
-1071 PVMTP
+1071 PTSSP

-1091 LAQNALNAAQSLI
+1091 IAQNALNAAQSLI

-1110 NLLVNTVNTINQNT
+1110 NLLVSTVNTLNQNT
-1124 DQGVNSSGT
+1124 PQGVNSSGT
-1133 VLTTLLGTRML
+1133 VTTTLLGTRML

-1155 AARVVDVAFSDTT
+1155 ASRVANVAFSDAT
-1168 ETLSRMM
+1168 ESLSRLM
-1175 DWQGMITV
+1175 DWQGMATV
-1183 ANDAKLAVA
+1183 ANDAKLAVT
-1192 AVQTLLT
+1192 AVQTVLT

-1209 SSGTLDSSGNSTMT
+1209 SSGSLDASGNSIMT

-1234 GIIAITTPYNQQ
+1234 DLIAITTPYNQQ
-1246 STPSATIATNSVVAL
+1246 STPSSTIATNSVVAL
-1261 AGFLEHTKNV
+1261 AGFLENTKNV

-1276 TAIQLAASTYS
+1276 TAIELAASTYS
-1287 VNSSGTFISGN
+1287 ANSSGTLISGN
-1298 TSAPGGSIF
+1298 RSAPGGSIF

-1315 VCVNAMSAACT
+1315 VSVDAMSAVCT
-1326 GSAILL
+1326 ASAILL
-1332 REKAV
+1332 REKAL

-1383 PLGTAANGLKPPA
+1383 ALGTAANGIKPPS

-1411 GNIYQG
+1411 GNIAQG
-1417 ELGQIMPATTNLTYT
+1417 GLGQTMLATTNLTYT

-1446 FSTKAQGV
+1446 FSTKAQEV
-1454 LDALGTD
+1454 VDALGAD
-1461 SSGNQLT
+1461 ASGNQPT
-1468 MSYLKYPN
+1468 TGYMEYPN
-1476 VNAVNAL
+1476 INAVNAL
-1483 NSSGCLT
+1483 NSSGSLT
-1490 TVLAAQNALLA
+1490 MVLAAQNATLA

-1514 ASFVT
+1514 ATFVT
-1519 FGYTNFSQNLITFTP
+1519 FGYTNFNQNLISFTP
-1534 TISGIMSKL
+1534 TITGIMSKL
-1543 SSDAD
+1543 SNDAD
-1548 KVLNTVQKAE
+1548 KVLNTVQKAQ
-1558 GAILYALQL
+1558 GAIMYALQL
-1567 RPKRVQ
+1567 RPNRVQ
-1573 YHDLDAANFAVA
+1573 YHDLDAANFTVA

-1592 IDTYLA
+1592 VDTYLA
-1598 LRKSA
+1598 LRNSA
-1603 IQHQVDTIDAFHLGD
+1603 IQHEIDTLGAFHLGD

-1623 SPIVAN
+1623 SPLVAN

-1637 SALGAMSWNSR
+1637 SALGAMSWNPR
-1648 APNPNFASNNSLVR
+1648 APNPNLASNNALAR

-1697 IQDPSNPNYGPFN
+1697 TQDPSNPNYGPFN

-1715 FNPAPYPIPTPMASA
+1715 FNAAPYPIPTPLASA
-1730 LSSRPVAPDADV
+1730 LSSRLVAPDAGV
-1742 LQYSANLFAYYT
+1742 LQYSANLLAHYT
-1754 SNAALA
+1754 SSAALT
-1760 TASYAKKSADS
+1760 TANYAKKSAES
-1771 AADFTKL
+1771 ASDFTKL
-1778 MVSVSTVTPSLLD
+1778 MVSVSTVTPSLVD
-1791 AATSAADLTLRCAQD
+1791 AATNAADLTLRCAQD
-1806 MNAATGGDIDMFV
+1806 MNATTGGDIDMLV

-1840 EFKAILAAQDSA
+1840 EFKKILAAQRSA
-1852 SKNLDETS
+1852 AKNLDETS
-1860 PNLTNNYPNP
+1860 PDLTGNYPNP
-1870 NLYLS
+1870 NLYIS
-1875 RLNMLNLWN
+1875 RKNMVNLWN
-1884 DAVDAAKAVV
+1884 EAVDAAKAVV

-1908 SLGDVSLLGKF
+1908 TLGDVSKLGKF
-1919 EGDGNQS
+1919 QGDGNQS
-1926 AQANFDLPNQGIPLG
+1926 ATENFDAPNQGLPG
-1941 SPATYNGAPIGIRS
+1941 SPGNYNGAPIGIRS
-1955 TYGTLLGNLNRAVIN
+1955 TYGTLLGDLNRAVIN
-1970 AYNATTGSP
+1970 AYNATTGCP
-1979 DGSGNRRYKQFY
+1979 DGSGNCRYKQFY
-1991 YPEGTSTL
+1991 YPDGTTTL
-1999 VTNVPENVNDT
+1999 VTNVHENVNDT
-2010 NQAYNNAVAVFN
+2010 NQAYNNAVTAFN

-2054 TPPTSVDSSNTYYL
+2054 TPPIVDSSNTYYSF
-2068 AANTSLLTGTPV
+2068 ASTSLLSGTAV
-2080 NLITALDASGNE
+2080 NLITALDPSGNE
-2092 TIAQTQVALTYWNTA
+2092 AIAQTQVGLVYWNTA
-2107 LTRAANMINNPDG
+2107 LTRVTNMINNPDG
-2120 SDVTLASIFELMS
+2120 SDLTLASIFELMS
-2133 LVGINFPNAIPAQE
+2133 LVGINFPTAIPNQQ

-2156 AINTF
+2156 AINVL
-2161 QSYIMNLW
+2161 QAKIMNEW
-2169 SQGKSTLWTD
+2169 SQGKPTFTDWTD
-2179 TSGNQYLPT
+2179 PSGNKYLPT
-2188 TNSSGITYSL
+2188 TNTSGITYSL
-2198 SDSSGFGAF
+2198 SSADGAF
-2207 LALNSSGYAGA
+2207 LALNSSGYAGL
-2218 DYLSWGRASG
+2218 DYLSWGRSSG
-2228 NIVYNGNTRA
+2228 SIVYNGNTRA
-2238 TPSGSPGN
+2238 TPSGSTGN

-2252 WTQATQK
+2252 WTQATQRAD
-2259 QNTVAYQTAYTAWQ
+2259 TVAYQTAYTAWQ
-2273 AVLTLLTTYANWR
+2273 AVLTLLTTYTNWN
-2286 DSLNTNMM
+2286 DSLDTNMM
-2294 RTNVTKGRALYSVK
+2294 KTNVSKGLAVYSVK
-2308 ISLQAARRASEAG
+2308 LALQAAARASVAG
-2321 NASATAAAELAAAT
+2321 NLSATAAAELAAAT

-2346 AEAAY
+2346 VEAAY
-2351 ATTVNLKMYRCI
+2351 ATTTNLKMYRCI

-2403 VVQSHTPISYFV
+2403 VVQSHAPINYFV
-2415 NPLLYDNYTA
+2415 NPLLYDNYTT
-2425 PSPLFYDISGS
+2425 PSALFYDISGS
-2436 LQVWYPGALSI
+2436 LQVWYPGALPI

-2453 STVPPRIANILPG
+2453 STVPSRIANILPG
-2466 TQNPTSGLG
+2466 TQHPTSGLG

-2480 CNVGLGSIK
+2480 CNIGLGSIN

-2496 MEVPHLVDRIDPQN
+2496 MEVPHLVNRIDPQY
-2510 GVGQVTVYPGTSA
+2510 GAGAVTVYPGTSA

-2534 YNPFVTWSCNTSNA
+2534 YNPFVTWSCNTTNA
-2548 TVTQTNG
+2548 TVTETIG
-2555 PIISNNGVNDTQPYT
+2555 PVLSNNGINDTQPYT
-2570 QYDPLKFDSS
+2570 QYDPLKFDAS
-2580 GNQIPVSSSVG
+2580 GNQLPKSSSIG

-2597 VGNIAKGTN
+2597 VGNVALGTN
-2606 PFHLDSSGF
+2606 PFHLDSSGN
-2615 QVPCLIFS
+2615 QVSCLVFS
-2623 ATVTGVM
+2623 ARVTGVM
-2630 AVPTSQPPPVI
+2630 AVPTSQPLPVI
-2641 TVSTTD
+2641 TVSSTD
-2647 GSRTFGEFTVS
+2647 GSRIFGEFNVS

-2671 AENETQN
+2671 TENETQN
-2678 PSNSTL
+2678 PSNTTL

-2700 ATNKKVVWWSSNTSI
+2700 ATNKKVVWWSSNMSI
-2715 VTIDVNGLM
+2715 VNIDPNGLI

-2729 GKVTIKATSMNNGIS
+2729 GKVTIKATSMNNGIT

-2762 SVLTLNPNMALFPLN
+2762 SVLNLNPNMELFPLN

-2792 YKNLTWEIL
+2792 YKHLTWEII
-2801 SNRQLEPAPTGI
+2801 SSRQLQPAPTGI
-2813 TDVISLPRNGNVLE
+2813 SDVLSLPRNGNILE

-2838 EATITAI
+2838 EATITAV
-2845 SNGSAV
+2845 SNGTAV
-2851 IKVSTSGEPYGVYG
+2851 IKVSTFGEPYGVYG

-2880 NIVMQEASMVVKL
+2880 SIVMEQANMIVHL
-2893 NPETTTNPN
+2893 NPEITINPS
-2902 LPESYKVTATL
+2902 LPESYQVTATF

-2925 SSSNPRVAVVSNNSP
+2925 TSSNPKVAVVSNNSP
-2940 PKLNTVSSDPNFG
+2940 PKLNTISSDPNFG
-2953 FWQITEI
+2953 LWQITEI
-2960 ITPLSN
+2960 ITPMSN
-2966 GNTVIKVVTEDG
+2966 GVTIIRVVTEDG

-2990 PVSGLAMSA
+2990 PVSGLAMSS
-2999 LPIVLNPSRQ
+2999 LPVVLNPSRQ
-3009 YTIQATVLPQNATNK
+3009 YTIQATVLPATATNK
-3024 TVLWSST
+3024 TVIWEST
-3031 NSSIATVDSN
+3031 NTSIATVDSN

-3049 GSCGIIATTEDGDYS
+3049 GSCGIVATTADGDYS

-3084 PLPIHIGN
+3084 PLPIHVGN

-3107 QSFTWTVADG
+3107 QTFTWTVTDG

-3140 AGSAVFTVTTADG
+3140 PGSAVFTVTTADG